1 MPIQKQCEIREMK
14 PLTADIFSMVFDAGE
29 MAKAAQP
36 GQFVHIRC
44 GEGNLLRRPISICD
58 AWEDNLRI
66 VFQVRGTGT
75 DWLAKRT
82 VGETLDV
89 LGPLGNG
96 FDLSGD
102 KPVLLVGGGIGTAP
116 MCFAAR
122 LLGDRCQAAVWVP
135 LSGWRHPGGRAG
147 GSGFARHRDHGGRFL
162 RRNRPGGSGGTAA
175 AAGKSRPDRAGL
187 RPHPHAE
194 GDFRRDGR
202 GGERLPGLFRGTDGL
217 WFGGLSDLLL

>member
-14 PLTADIFSMVFDAGE
+14 PLTADIFSMVLDAGE
-29 MAKAAQP
+29 MASAAQP

-44 GEGNLLRRPISICD
+44 GEGHLLRRPISICD

-82 VGETLDV
+82 VGERLDV

-102 KPVLLVGGGIGTAP
+102 KPILLVGGGILI
-116 MCFAAR
+116 F
-122 LLGDRCQAAVWVP
+122 
-135 LSGWRHPGGRAG
+135 AG
-147 GSGFARHRDHGGRFL
+147 GGKKKK
-162 RRNRPGGSGGTAA
+162 TASLKKNDKA
-175 AAGKSRPDRAGL
+175 EEKTEEKTEETETE
-187 RPHPHAE
+187 PHE
-194 GDFRRDGR
+194 D
-202 GGERLPGLFRGTDGL
+202 TK
-217 WFGGLSDLLL
+217 

>member
-14 PLTADIFSMVFDAGE
+14 PLTADIFSMVLDAGE
-29 MAKAAQP
+29 MASAAQP

-44 GEGNLLRRPISICD
+44 GEGHLLRRPISICD

-82 VGETLDV
+82 VGERLDV

-102 KPVLLVGGGIGTAP
+102 KPILLVGGGIGTAP

-122 LLGDRCQAAVWVP
+122 LLGNRCQAAFGFRSQDGVILADELAAAGVP
-135 LSGWRHPGGRAG
+135 VTVTTE
-147 GSGFARHRDHGGRFL
+147 D
-162 RRNRPGGSGGTAA
+162 GSGGAAA
-175 AAGKSRPDRAGL
+175 AAGKSQPDCAGL
-187 RPHPHAE
+187 WPHPHAE
-194 GDFRRDGR
+194 GDLRRDGG
-202 GGERLPGLFRGTDGL
+202 GGEWLSSLFGGTDGL
-217 WFGGLSDLLL
+217 WLGRLFDLFL

>member
-1 MPIQKQCEIREMK
+1 MK

-122 LLGDRCQAAVWVP
+122 LLGDRCQAAF
-135 LSGWRHPGGRAG
+135 
-147 GSGFARHRDHGGRFL
+147 GFRSQDGVILADEL
-162 RRNRPGGSGGTAA
+162 A
-175 AAGKSRPDRAGL
+175 AAGLPVARLRA
-187 RPHPHAE
+187 RTSCQE
-194 GDFRRDGR
+194 
-202 GGERLPGLFRGTDGL
+202 
-217 WFGGLSDLLL
+217 LSASMKLM